1 MSRNKL
7 TIGLFG
13 FGCVGE
19 GLFEVLQRTP
29 NLKTTIKKIC
39 IKNENKT
46 RSISADFFTTNKHVI
61 LDDPEINTV
70 VELIDDADSAYEIVC
85 VALKSGKNVV
95 TANKKMI
102 AENFDSLLTLQRQT
116 QRNILYEGACC
127 ASIPIIRNLEEY
139 YDNDLLESI
148 EGIVNGSTNYI
159 LTKINKDN
167 VPFSESLKQ
176 AQELGFAE
184 SNPTLDISG
193 LDAKYKLQILL
204 AHSFGL
210 VVRPENIF
218 NLGIDNLS
226 EFDFSFAKEK
236 GFKIKLIASAV
247 KNASGRI
254 TAYVMPKFITR
265 LDPFYDVDD
274 VFNGIRT
281 KSCFSDTQFF
291 VGKGAGAFPT
301 ASAVLSDL
309 SALTY
314 NYKYEYKKI
323 GGLEQLTTD
332 NEVFLKVLLR
342 HDLAYGFEYK
352 RAFEHIDETY
362 CNLEIGYI
370 IGVITLRNLKLVMSS
385 KIASLSVVL
394 FEQIEYNKW
403 RSKSA
408 KIEAELVS

>member
-1 MSRNKL
+1 M
-7 TIGLFG
+7 
-13 FGCVGE
+13 
-19 GLFEVLQRTP
+19 LQRTP

-46 RSISADFFTTNKHVI
+46 RSISADFFTTNKHEI
-61 LDDPEINTV
+61 LDDPEINTF
-70 VELIDDADSAYEIVC
+70 VELIDDAYAAFEIVSA
-85 VALKSGKNVV
+85 ALLKGKNVI

-102 AENFDSLLTLQRQT
+102 AENFQALLALQQQT

-159 LTKINKDN
+159 LTKINEEGIK
-167 VPFSESLKQ
+167 FSESLKQ
-176 AQELGFAE
+176 SQLLGFAE

-210 VVRPENIF
+210 VVRTENIF

-236 GFKIKLIASAV
+236 GFKIKLIASAD
-247 KNASGRI
+247 KDASCRI
-254 TAYVMPKFITR
+254 AAYVMPKFI
-265 LDPFYDVDD
+265 DKSDSFYDVDD
-274 VFNGIRT
+274 VFNGIKT
-281 KSCFSDTQFF
+281 KSYFSDVQFF
-291 VGKGAGAFPT
+291 VGKGVGAFPT
-301 ASAVLSDL
+301 ASGVLSDL

-323 GGLEQLTTD
+323 GGLEQLTMR
-332 NEVFLKVLLR
+332 F
-342 HDLAYGFEYK
+342 F
-352 RAFEHIDETY
+352 
-362 CNLEIGYI
+362 
-370 IGVITLRNLKLVMSS
+370 
-385 KIASLSVVL
+385 
-394 FEQIEYNKW
+394 
-403 RSKSA
+403 
-408 KIEAELVS
+408 

>member
-1 MSRNKL
+1 M
-7 TIGLFG
+7 
-13 FGCVGE
+13 
-19 GLFEVLQRTP
+19 
-29 NLKTTIKKIC
+29 
-39 IKNENKT
+39 
-46 RSISADFFTTNKHVI
+46 
-61 LDDPEINTV
+61 
-70 VELIDDADSAYEIVC
+70 
-85 VALKSGKNVV
+85 
-95 TANKKMI
+95 
-102 AENFDSLLTLQRQT
+102 
-116 QRNILYEGACC
+116 
-127 ASIPIIRNLEEY
+127 
-139 YDNDLLESI
+139 
-148 EGIVNGSTNYI
+148 
-159 LTKINKDN
+159 
-167 VPFSESLKQ
+167 PFSESLKQ

-210 VVRPENIF
+210 VVQPENIF

-226 EFDFSFAKEK
+226 EFDFLFAKEK

-247 KNASGRI
+247 KDASGRI
-254 TAYVMPKFITR
+254 TAYVMPKFISR
-265 LDPFYDVDD
+265 LDPFYYVDD
-274 VFNGIRT
+274 VSNGIRT

-394 FEQIEYNKW
+394 FEQVEYNKW
-403 RSKSA
+403 KSKSA